1 MNNFLK
7 ILTFIFGDKPA
18 QRFRR
23 VIIYTVVVAVSIMLT
38 VNVGCGVKDGKF
50 YFEWKPADVK
60 IDYSKGK

>member
-7 ILTFIFGDKPA
+7 VLAFIFGDNPGR
-18 QRFRR
+18 RFKR
-23 VIIYTVVVAVSIMLT
+23 VIIYTIVVSVSVMLIL
-38 VNVGCGVKDGKF
+38 NVGCGVKEGKF